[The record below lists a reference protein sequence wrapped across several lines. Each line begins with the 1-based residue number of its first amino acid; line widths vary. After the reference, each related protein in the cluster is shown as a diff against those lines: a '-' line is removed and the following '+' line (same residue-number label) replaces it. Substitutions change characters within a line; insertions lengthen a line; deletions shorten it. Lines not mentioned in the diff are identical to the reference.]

1 METKKFTVYLATTF
15 LATILMLV
23 PGYFTAQSPQQAQEK
38 SYYMQE
44 GDEKPTIFQTIKW
57 VQGKYV
63 KWYHVLI
70 EMQNDDQTW
79 KPYEDYFIK
88 NRLPVPV
95 QTTELE
101 KDRDRTDGEETTR
114 DKTAEPTEPTE
125 QPLQTQQPLTYVQNV
140 EYLGEGLY
148 KTTETQLV
156 LCLSAK
162 EDGSAQKYR
171 YTITLFNLL
180 EQAAFTTQPM
190 EFEVKKAFIPQL
202 ESISKEII
210 YLDTVYDGN
219 ITVRGENLKDITQ
232 FSLKTRFGSEILPL
246 KVKTSDNET
255 RADLVFDVELFD
267 VGNWHLVAENPG
279 EFAAEI
285 PLEIKFMKWYD
296 LNISVGYAPQI
307 VVADGTIKKYFGKSF
322 IPLGVDARLTFIP
335 IKRRFGYF
343 GFAID
348 ARASRI
354 SASYEGYDLATQFFQ
369 GTLLAVYKL
378 PLLNKKLFL
387 EARAGGGVTIVQG
400 LQFSF
405 PHDLKSEPFNSAYAA
420 VQAGSSFS
428 YNIWKGLYAEAGVD
442 VIMSFIP
449 DMPVLQVV
457 PQVAVG
463 WSL

>member
-1 METKKFTVYLATTF
+1 METKIYNLKTQIL
-15 LATILMLV
+15 TILIMLLLIKPAV
-23 PGYFTAQSPQQAQEK
+23 SQQTEQQETGKTTTQTEETEKNYFSQQDGEN
-38 SYYMQE
+38 
-44 GDEKPTIFQTIKW
+44 TTLFQTIKW
-57 VQGKYV
+57 ASATYA
-63 KWYHVLI
+63 KWYEILI
-70 EMQNDDQTW
+70 EIQTENGQW
-79 KPYEDYFIK
+79 LPFEDPYI
-88 NRLPVPV
+88 
-95 QTTELE
+95 
-101 KDRDRTDGEETTR
+101 TTR

-125 QPLQTQQPLTYVQNV
+125 QPLQTQQPLPYVQNV

-246 KVKTSDNET
+246 EVKTSDNET

-322 IPLGVDARLTFIP
+322 IPLGVDAKLTFIP

>member
-44 GDEKPTIFQTIKW
+44 SDEKTTIFQTIKW

-246 KVKTSDNET
+246 EVKTSDNET

-285 PLEIKFMKWYD
+285 PLDIRFQKPMDFTIAFGYSPYITTMGDTLKEYFPSVFPLGASLRMELLPFKRKFGFFGIGLYASYFNMKQTTRYYTLKSHAFTAFANGVYHKQFGNKKFRFQARIGAGIIGF
-296 LNISVGYAPQI
+296 LNMNFEFGLNLNSPEFTSFYIAADAGIALAYYITSGLYIEAGADWQHMFAPNMMSGFVVPFVSVGY
-307 VVADGTIKKYFGKSF
+307 
-322 IPLGVDARLTFIP
+322 
-335 IKRRFGYF
+335 
-343 GFAID
+343 
-348 ARASRI
+348 
-354 SASYEGYDLATQFFQ
+354 QF
-369 GTLLAVYKL
+369 
-378 PLLNKKLFL
+378 
-387 EARAGGGVTIVQG
+387 
-400 LQFSF
+400 
-405 PHDLKSEPFNSAYAA
+405 
-420 VQAGSSFS
+420 
-428 YNIWKGLYAEAGVD
+428 
-442 VIMSFIP
+442 
-449 DMPVLQVV
+449 
-457 PQVAVG
+457 
-463 WSL
+463 